1 MKRKTTFAKSIM
13 LTVFS
18 VCIVTALCMS
28 TAFAAESDATL
39 DIADQTTTV
48 SDDELIYDDD
58 STTPE
63 VVTDEAAPDAVESEA
78 AEEVKEVAD
87 NEPLEETENPQD
99 TEQADKASIIDPT
112 AELERAQKIW
122 LIGGCA
128 ILLLAVGVLALAY
141 VKGKK
146 KAG

>member
-1 MKRKTTFAKSIM
+1 MKRRTTLVKSIM
-13 LTVFS
+13 LAVFS

-28 TAFAAESDATL
+28 TAFAAESDTTL

-58 STTPE
+58 STATE
-63 VVTDEAAPDAVESEA
+63 VVADEAAPDAAENEA
-78 AEEVKEVAD
+78 AEEVEEVAD

-128 ILLLAVGVLALAY
+128 ILVLAVGVLGLAY
-141 VKGKK
+141 AKSKK
-146 KAG
+146 KVG